1 MGTREKAIKSAKKT
15 LASQGGRPK
24 AAVVEALVDR
34 LLAGEAPLNY
44 AERFVQM
51 GLQIDGLI

>member
-1 MGTREKAIKSAKKT
+1 MDEREKAIKSAKKT
-15 LASQGGRPK
+15 IASQGGRPK
-24 AAVVEALVDR
+24 AAAVEALVDR

-51 GLQIDGLI
+51 GLQIEGLI

>member
-1 MGTREKAIKSAKKT
+1 MDEREKAIKSAKKT
-15 LASQGGRPK
+15 IASQGGRPK
-24 AAVVEALVDR
+24 AAAVEALVDR

-51 GLQIDGLI
+51 RLQIEGLI

>member
-1 MGTREKAIKSAKKT
+1 MNERERAIRSAKKT

-51 GLQIDGLI
+51 GL

>member
-1 MGTREKAIKSAKKT
+1 MDDRERAIRIAKET

-24 AAVVEALVDR
+24 AAAVEALVDR
-34 LLAGEAPLNY
+34 LLAGESPLNY

-51 GLQIDGLI
+51 GLQIKGLI